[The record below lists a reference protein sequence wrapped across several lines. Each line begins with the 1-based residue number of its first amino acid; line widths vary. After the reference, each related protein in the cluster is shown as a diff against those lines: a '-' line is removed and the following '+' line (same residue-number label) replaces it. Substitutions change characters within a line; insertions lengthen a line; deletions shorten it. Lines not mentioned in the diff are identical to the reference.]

1 MAIDKKKKLKSQLKK
16 SEEKLLKMVSRG
28 EKKKKILSK
37 VNDIQELAE
46 DIERAKKN
54 AAKSKKEDKK
64 TSKKKEVKAV
74 KKKPKKELKQKAKK
88 KSNESVLQPTD
99 SIDVKRSDSGNDSA
113 GTQDKVLLSV
123 DMNAREA
130 IQKMNSID
138 DLKSLDIFIA
148 GEERKTVLA
157 RYHSRHKTLSAI

>member
-46 DIERAKKN
+46 DIEKVKKK
-54 AAKSKKEDKK
+54 AAKSKKGDKK
-64 TSKKKEVKAV
+64 SAKKKESKDV
-74 KKKPKKELKQKAKK
+74 KKKLKK
-88 KSNESVLQPTD
+88 KVKTKSKKISTKSVKQPSVSNDE
-99 SIDVKRSDSGNDSA
+99 KRSDSGNDFA
-113 GTQDKVLLSV
+113 GTQEKVLLSV

-138 DLKSLDIFIA
+138 DLKSLDSFIA
-148 GEERKTVLA
+148 GEQRKTVLA
-157 RYHSRHKTLSAI
+157 RYHSRHKTLSAK